1 MWYDKG
7 VTAIKGKGT
16 KMQLKK
22 GSSYSKAKVLT
33 LIPVFVLAATV
44 ICMVLAAMLEVPTGK
59 GVLYTIF
66 AFAGLIGMLIA
77 PFPCLV
83 MSVLGTVFAAKAG
96 KEGIPGARKFL
107 VLGIIEIS
115 VHVVGVALAIMM
127 FLVGQGV

>member
-1 MWYDKG
+1 MK
-7 VTAIKGKGT
+7 
-16 KMQLKK
+16 
-22 GSSYSKAKVLT
+22 SSNYSKAKVLT
-33 LIPVFVLAATV
+33 LIPIFFLAATV
-44 ICMVLAAMLEVPTGK
+44 ICLVLATMLEVPGSK

-66 AFAGLIGMLIA
+66 AFAGLISMFIS

-96 KEGIPGARKFL
+96 KEGIAEARKFL